1 MDNREHFVNDLLF
14 YTRKGEQKWVPLSSL
29 PKDKRLPI
37 PPNLDKYPAYV
48 TFSGDKDKFTFGI
61 FETIPNK
68 KNYFFIAYVNGA
80 PSFVLQQSELENPYT
95 LKALFDAAAKKTLK
109 DMLQEMKATL
119 EAAGFSVS
127 KPKPP
132 PPNAE

>member
-1 MDNREHFVNDLLF
+1 MDNREHFVNDLLL
-14 YTRKGEQKWVPLSSL
+14 YTRKGETTWVPLASL
-29 PKDKRLPI
+29 SKEKRQHI
-37 PPNLDKYPAYV
+37 PHDLDRFPAYV

-61 FETIPNK
+61 FETTSNK

-80 PSFVLQQSELENPYT
+80 PSFVLQQSELANPYT

-109 DMLQEMKATL
+109 DMLQEMKTTL

-132 PPNAE
+132 TP